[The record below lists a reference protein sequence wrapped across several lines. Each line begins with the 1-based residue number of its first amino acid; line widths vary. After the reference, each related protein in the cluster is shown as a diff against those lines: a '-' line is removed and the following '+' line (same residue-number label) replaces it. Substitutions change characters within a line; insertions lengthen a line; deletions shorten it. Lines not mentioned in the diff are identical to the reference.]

1 MFENIEK
8 IDPYHEFLFS
18 KTHYGEKS
26 GFEPL
31 FMPDFLF
38 DFQKTLTEWSI
49 NMGRS
54 ALFEDCGLGK
64 TLQYLVWAK
73 NVSEHTGKRVLILT
87 PLAVSEQTVNEGKK
101 FGIECEQ
108 SRDGKHSHNIVVTNY
123 ERIHYFDSKD
133 FVGVVCDESS
143 ILKNFDGKRR
153 VEITSFMK
161 HLPYRLLCTATA
173 APNDYI
179 ELGTSSEAL
188 GVMGYMDMLNKF
200 FKNDQNTSDTK
211 RKWVNCGGG
220 AQKWRFKK
228 HAEEHFWRWMTSWSR
243 AIRKPSDISFDD
255 CDFIMPEL
263 IEVQH
268 EIKNT
273 RPHPGMLFPQE
284 AVGLKEQREE
294 MRMTLKERCE
304 KVSEIV
310 DTGKPCVVWCQLN
323 DEGEY
328 LNKII
333 PGSVEVAGKHKD
345 EVKEE
350 RLQAF
355 SSGEIKTLITKPKI
369 AGFGLNWQHC
379 CHTTFFPSHSYE
391 QYYQAIRRFLRFG
404 QKNKVRVDLVTT
416 PGMASVLSNL
426 QRKSMAADKMFEQLV
441 KHMNDSLTIDINDK
455 HTKKMEV
462 PKWL

>member
-1 MFENIEK
+1 MKRYNY
-8 IDPYHEFLFS
+8 DDFLFK
-18 KTHYGEKS
+18 KTHYGEES
-26 GFEPL
+26 GFNPV

-38 DFQKTLTEWSI
+38 GFQQKLTEWAI
-49 NMGRS
+49 KKGRS

-64 TLQYLVWAK
+64 TLQYLVWAR
-73 NVSEHTGKRVLILT
+73 NVSEYTGKRVLILT

-101 FGIECEQ
+101 FGIECEL
-108 SRDGKHSHNIVVTNY
+108 SRDGRHNHNIVVTNY
-123 ERIHYFDSKD
+123 ERIHYFKQND

-143 ILKNFDGKRR
+143 ILKNFDGKRKS
-153 VEITSFMK
+153 EITEFMR

-188 GVMGYMDMLNKF
+188 GYMGYMDMLNKF
-200 FKNDQNTSDTK
+200 FKNDRNTSDTK
-211 RKWVNCGGG
+211 RHWANCGG
-220 AQKWRFKK
+220 AQGWRFKK

-243 AIRKPSDISFDD
+243 AIRKPSDIGFDD
-255 CDFIMPEL
+255 DDFVMPEL
-263 IEVQH
+263 IEFQH

-273 RPHPGMLFPQE
+273 RPYPGMLFAQE

-294 MRMTLKERCE
+294 MRSTLKERCE
-304 KVSEIV
+304 KVAELV
-310 DTGKPCVVWCQLN
+310 DVNKPCVIWCQLN

-333 PGSVEVAGKHKD
+333 PESVEVAGKHSD
-345 EVKEE
+345 EAKEE

-355 SSGEIKTLITKPKI
+355 SRGEINTLITKPKI

-379 CHTTFFPSHSYE
+379 GNTTFFPSHSYE

-404 QKNKVRVDLVTT
+404 RKDKVRVDIVTT
-416 PGMASVLSNL
+416 PGTKSVLANI
-426 QRKSMAADKMFEQLV
+426 QRKAIAADRMFEQLV
-441 KHMNDSLTIDINDK
+441 KHMNNSLSIDMNYN

-462 PKWL
+462 PNWL